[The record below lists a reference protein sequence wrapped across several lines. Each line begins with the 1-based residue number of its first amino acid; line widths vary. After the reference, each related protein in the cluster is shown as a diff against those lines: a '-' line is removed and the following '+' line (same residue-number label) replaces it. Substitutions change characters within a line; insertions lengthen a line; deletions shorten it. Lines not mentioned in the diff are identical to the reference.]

1 MNEFIL
7 FGPLHLAVLASILIG
22 GLLVY
27 VFRSNSLLRYFLA
40 SVLVAQLIAFNGFHI
55 LGGTYD
61 IYRYLPLHLCTIS
74 AILCPIALLTKNRIL
89 SDLVLF
95 WGLIPALLA
104 IALPDMGRSEG
115 VYSFRFWEFFVSHVF
130 IVLSAVYIS
139 FHTESKFSINN
150 FDTWKRI
157 VIAYFTLCLYAIGI
171 VMPINYVLGNGANY
185 LYLVNKASNGMAF
198 LPDKPYYVAALFALS
213 LVVFVIEAIIYMI
226 LNNFK
231 KIKASV
237 LH

>member
-7 FGPLHLAVLASILIG
+7 FGPLHLAVFASLVIG
-22 GLLVY
+22 GILVY
-27 VFRSNSLLRYFLA
+27 IFRSNRLLRYFLA
-40 SVLVAQLIAFNGFHI
+40 AVLIAQLVAFNGYHI

-74 AILCPIALLTKNRIL
+74 AVLCPIALLTKNRIL

-104 IALPDMGRSEG
+104 IALPDMGRNEG
-115 VYSFRFWEFFVSHVF
+115 LNTFRFWEFFVSHVF
-130 IVLSAVYIS
+130 IVLTAIYIS
-139 FHTESKFSINN
+139 FHTDSKFIITH
-150 FDTWKRI
+150 FDTWKKI
-157 VIAYFTLCLYAIGI
+157 VIAYFTLCLYALGI

-198 LPDKPYYVAALFALS
+198 LPDKPLYVPSLFALT
-213 LVVFVIEAIIYMI
+213 LIVFVIESMIYMLI
-226 LNNFK
+226 NHFK
-231 KIKASV
+231 KIKT
-237 LH
+237 